1 MDQILVSSRFPT
13 VKKKA
18 FWEQKAADGGIFLF
32 KDGVCLSCHRPKTS
46 LCFRQSTAGV
56 SSFLPPFS
64 KSGRLMYVGR
74 WSFDHISSEIL
85 SVLLITN
92 CFKLNTQDKPLLH
105 PLSKPNLLPAP
116 LSFNQYFLFFFFFTG
131 CLSSSSQLSSSLSSN
146 FKRPLSFFR
155 YTADRGKK
163 KNEVKE

>member
-1 MDQILVSSRFPT
+1 M
-13 VKKKA
+13 KKA

-56 SSFLPPFS
+56 SSSLPSSS

-85 SVLLITN
+85 SFLLITN
-92 CFKLNTQDKPLLH
+92 CFTLSTQDKPLLH
-105 PLSKPNLLPAP
+105 PLSNPNLLPAP
-116 LSFNQYFLFFFFFTG
+116 LSFNQYFLFLLAVFHLPPSCLLHCHLTLIGLCLFFF
-131 CLSSSSQLSSSLSSN
+131 LDIQLTE
-146 FKRPLSFFR
+146 RQ
-155 YTADRGKK
+155 
-163 KNEVKE
+163 KEE